1 MISAFS
7 QRIYEGWKVHAGMF
21 ICAMFASGCTTYIFG
36 LFVVP
41 VSEEFGISRANL
53 NLGFVAFLLGNA
65 LLSPLVGYLLD
76 KLPAR
81 WVVCSGGFFF
91 SFGMIVI
98 ATTDSLPLMLLMI
111 LLPISYTASACGTL
125 GANTVV
131 ARWFKRQ
138 RGRAL
143 GTVAVATSLGGF
155 LFTPLTA
162 LLIENFGWRQALV
175 VMSVL
180 ANICIVLVTVFL
192 VRNHPSGQE
201 RGYPREFNKDES
213 THAPEDRDQNKDQ
226 DKDDK
231 AWTPGELMR
240 NRNFWLLT
248 VGISLLFAGDM
259 ALVASTVPHFQDAG
273 IELTAAALVASFM
286 TMSAIGGKLL
296 VGYLADKIDLRLV
309 FYAVASAH
317 ILMLVVFIL
326 MPPYWVLLVAATFCG
341 IAVGGVFPVWAT
353 LIAWLF
359 GSKSFGAI
367 MGIMTIPLNLLGI
380 AALRFVGEVYDATGS
395 YAVGFMVFIATILL
409 SMVMVTFIRPPGTTA
424 AAADIS
430 DHYQSASPSPSD

>member
-1 MISAFS
+1 MSGFLS

-21 ICAMFASGCTTYIFG
+21 VCAMFASGCTTYIFG

-53 NLGFVAFLLGNA
+53 NLGFIAFLLGNA
-65 LLSPLVGYLLD
+65 LLSPPVGYLLD

-98 ATTDSLPLMLLMI
+98 ATTQSLMLMLLMI

-155 LFTPLTA
+155 MFTPLTA

-175 VMSVL
+175 VMSIL

-192 VRNHPSGQE
+192 VRNQPSGQE
-201 RGYPREFNKDES
+201 RGYQREFSRDES
-213 THAPEDRDQNKDQ
+213 KHTPDESDEDRDGKV
-226 DKDDK
+226 
-231 AWTPGELMR
+231 WTTAELVR
-240 NRNFWLLT
+240 SRNFWLLT

-259 ALVASTVPHFQDAG
+259 ALIASTVPHFQDAG
-273 IELTAAALVASFM
+273 IELTAAALIASFM

-309 FYAVASAH
+309 FYAVATAH
-317 ILMLVVFIL
+317 ILMLIVFIL
-326 MPPYWVLLVAATFCG
+326 MPPYWVLLAAATLCG

-359 GSKSFGAI
+359 GSRSFGSI

-380 AALRFVGEVYDATGS
+380 AALRFVGEVYDTTGS
-395 YAVGFMVFIATILL
+395 YVVGFAVFIATILL
-409 SMVMVTFIRPPGTTA
+409 GMVMVTFIRPP
-424 AAADIS
+424 
-430 DHYQSASPSPSD
+430 HQSAVDRAEKTSHCQRVLPASSD

>member
-1 MISAFS
+1 MSTIFDRVYA
-7 QRIYEGWKVHAGMF
+7 GWRVHAGMF
-21 ICAMFASGCTTYIFG
+21 VCAMFASGCTTYIFG

-41 VSEEFGISRANL
+41 VSEEFGISRADL

-65 LLSPLVGYLLD
+65 LLSPPVGYLLD

-91 SFGMIVI
+91 SFGMITI
-98 ATTDSLPLMLLMI
+98 ATTNSLILMLLMI

-155 LFTPLTA
+155 IFTPLTA
-162 LLIENFGWRQALV
+162 LLIENYGWRHALI
-175 VMSVL
+175 VMSLL
-180 ANICIVLVTVFL
+180 ANACIVLVTVFL
-192 VRNHPSGQE
+192 VRNRPSGDE
-201 RGYPREFNKDES
+201 RGYEREFSKVETEQQSD
-213 THAPEDRDQNKDQ
+213 APAEEDADS
-226 DKDDK
+226 K
-231 AWTPGELMR
+231 AWTTPELLR
-240 NRNFWLLT
+240 SRNFWLLT
-248 VGISLLFAGDM
+248 IGISLLFSGDM
-259 ALVASTVPHFQDAG
+259 ALIASTVPHFQDAG
-273 IELTAAALVASFM
+273 IELTAAAMVTSLM

-309 FYAVASAH
+309 FYAVAAAH
-317 ILMLVVFIL
+317 ILMLVVFII
-326 MPPYWVLLVAATFCG
+326 MPPYWVLLLVGTFCG

-380 AALRFVGEVYDATGS
+380 AALRFVGEVYDVTGS
-395 YAVGFMVFIATILL
+395 YVTGFSVFIGTILL
-409 SMVMVTFIRPPGTTA
+409 GMVMVTFIRPPRKTSSAGAQPGYQRVA
-424 AAADIS
+424 ATSGD
-430 DHYQSASPSPSD
+430 